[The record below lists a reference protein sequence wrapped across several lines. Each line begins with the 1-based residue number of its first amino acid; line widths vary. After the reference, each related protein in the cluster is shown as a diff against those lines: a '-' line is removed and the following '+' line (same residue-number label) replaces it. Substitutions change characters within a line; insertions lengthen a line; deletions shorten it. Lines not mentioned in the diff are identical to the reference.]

1 MPTHRPMNY
10 FKRIKK
16 RLTPVVAGAAGLV
29 VLAGCDLGVFDPGTI
44 EHEDLFDP
52 AAIQPLVVG
61 AERNLG
67 RAISAGNSPHGG
79 IFGAGAYLTDE
90 IVHSGQWV
98 GIRDW
103 NNAVLVPDDVAE
115 TATRWSHGQNAR
127 VTGEDAAEIITT
139 ILENQG
145 ESPAAS
151 VPVAT
156 ALTWAG
162 FASRVLGD
170 AFCSAVLDG
179 GPEEPVSAFYDR
191 ASEHFGQVISI
202 AGAAGDAQLVT
213 AAHAGRAQARM
224 MLGDWAGAVSDA
236 AEVPIDFVHEV
247 RMSDNTTTEYNGL
260 HVAFM
265 TENQATIWGTP
276 FAEFGTD
283 IAGEQVTEGDPRIQ
297 YDSRAGT
304 DGGVLIGGDGRRET
318 WRVQK
323 YDSRSSN
330 HPIVKGTEMRL
341 IEAEAQLVLNSDIG
355 AAMDAINEVRAH
367 RGLADVSAADMDE
380 AWFVLQKE
388 RGIEL
393 YAEGRRQADLRR
405 WAETPGFADFDVVRI
420 EAPGD
425 QPITADEVRNVLDNP
440 MGELCLPMNI
450 DERNSNPNL

>member
-1 MPTHRPMNY
+1 MRTHRPMNY
-10 FKRIKK
+10 FERFKQWCSSALA
-16 RLTPVVAGAAGLV
+16 LTAGVVL
-29 VLAGCDLGVFDPGTI
+29 LAGCDLGVFDPGTI

-52 AAIQPLVVG
+52 AAIDPLVIG

-67 RAISAGNSPHGG
+67 RAISGGNSPHGG

-127 VTGEDAAEIITT
+127 VTGEDAAAIITT
-139 ILENQG
+139 ILENEG
-145 ESPAAS
+145 GNPAAS

-162 FASRVLGD
+162 FATRVLGD

-179 GPEEPVSAFYDR
+179 GPEEPVSAFYNR
-191 ASEHFGQVISI
+191 AAQHFGDVISI
-202 AGAAGDAQLVT
+202 AGAAGDGQLVT

-224 MLGDWAGAVSDA
+224 MLGDWEGAVADA
-236 AEVPIDFVHEV
+236 AQVPTDFVHEV
-247 RMSDNTTTEYNGL
+247 RMSSNTTTEYNGL

-265 TENQATIWGTP
+265 VENQATIWGTP
-276 FAEFGTD
+276 FAGFGTD
-283 IAGEQVTEGDPRIQ
+283 LSGEVASEGDPRIQ
-297 YDSRAGT
+297 YVSMAGT

-323 YDSRSSN
+323 YDSRASN
-330 HPIVKGTEMRL
+330 HPIAKGTEMRL
-341 IEAEAQLVLNSDIG
+341 IEAEAELVLNNDID
-355 AAMDAINEVRAH
+355 AAMAAINVVRDF
-367 RGLADVSAADMDE
+367 RGLADVDATTMDE

-420 EAPGD
+420 EAAGD
-425 QPITADEVRNVLDNP
+425 QPIENDEVRNVLDNP
-440 MGELCLPMNI
+440 MGELCLPMNV